1 MFIAMAGAAVWALT
15 ASPARAQAAADPP
28 VIATTGEASIEMA
41 PDQAWVSIAAES
53 RANEPRAAQ
62 EAAAQAMTAVHS
74 ALKQAGISQ
83 EHIRTTS
90 YTLQPDIDRSG
101 GRQRVI
107 GYIARNQIEVRVDDL
122 DRLSPVIDAAGASG
136 ATSMAGLRW
145 DVKDR
150 KNIEREALRLAV
162 EDAMGRA
169 RALAQGAGA
178 TLGPIVRIDEQRM
191 GRPMYAR
198 ESMQLATQA
207 PDTPVSPGQIE
218 IRAQITLT
226 VEIR

>member
-1 MFIAMAGAAVWALT
+1 MFIGIIGAAALALT
-15 ASPARAQAAADPP
+15 ASQAHAQTVPDTP
-28 VIATTGEASIEMA
+28 VIVTTGEAAIEMA
-41 PDQAWVSIAAES
+41 PDQAWVSIAAEA

-62 EAAAQAMTAVHS
+62 EAAATAMKAVHD
-74 ALKQAGISQ
+74 ALRGAGIAQ

-122 DRLSPVIDAAGASG
+122 DRLSRVIDAAGASG

-150 KNIEREALRLAV
+150 QNIEREALRMAV

-198 ESMQLATQA
+198 ETMQLAAQA